1 MVYNWP
7 LFIQRS
13 IYPSRCLLCGGA
25 GDNARDIDLCPAC
38 RKELPHNSHYC
49 YRCALPLPSSVPA
62 GSLCGACLQ
71 RRLPFERTIAPL
83 IYQHPVADL
92 IAGLKFHARLQYGRM
107 LSTLLLEQI
116 LDSTP
121 TEMPQLLIPV
131 PLHRK
136 RLRERGY
143 NQAVELAR
151 PLGRQLDIPID
162 LSSCRRIRATSS
174 QSALHIKERRSNVR
188 GAFELSKEIAADH
201 VALLDDVVTTGNTVA
216 ELARVLRR
224 GGVKRVDVW
233 ALARTAY

>member
-1 MVYNWP
+1 MP
-7 LFIQRS
+7 LP
-13 IYPSRCLLCGGA
+13 PSAPDVILCGQ
-25 GDNARDIDLCPAC
+25 CQQKP
-38 RKELPHNSHYC
+38 P
-49 YRCALPLPSSVPA
+49 
-62 GSLCGACLQ
+62 
-71 RRLPFERTIAPL
+71 PFERTIAPL

-92 IAGLKFHARLQYGRM
+92 IAGLKFHAKLQYGRM
-107 LSTLLLEQI
+107 LATLLLGKI
-116 LDSTP
+116 LDSAR

-151 PLGRQLDIPID
+151 PLGRQLDIPLD
-162 LSSCRRIRATSS
+162 LSSCRRVRATSS

-188 GAFELSKEIAADH
+188 GAFQLAKEIAADH
-201 VALLDDVVTTGNTVA
+201 VALLDDVVTTGSTVA

-224 GGVKRVDVW
+224 SGVKRVDVW